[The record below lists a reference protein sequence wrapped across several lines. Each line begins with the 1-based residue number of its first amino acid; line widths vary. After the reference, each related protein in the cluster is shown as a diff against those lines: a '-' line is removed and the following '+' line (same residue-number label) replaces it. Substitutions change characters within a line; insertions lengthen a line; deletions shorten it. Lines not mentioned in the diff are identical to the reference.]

1 MKPLSGS
8 HDVTTK
14 NENTPM
20 RTKIRIFLIGSAYFL
35 DKKLCEFNDK
45 LKAAPVEYYGHL
57 HAQGEK
63 VEGERSQ
70 RSCIGIVLQDYS
82 NGTGNNTVRVSAN
95 LSPEFFAY
103 ALSRVSLG
111 VELFDFYEE
120 KIFGDPDKEGK
131 SMVTKV
137 SIKRASVGQ
146 DGKPRNYPWCVIV
159 ENGRAIKEGTQ
170 TGGVHMKKGSYQK
183 ERSVFVNINDY
194 DFFRLMQQTTRYINA
209 WELTNGPKKIREAMQ
224 IMEQQRASERN
235 N

>member
-1 MKPLSGS
+1 M
-8 HDVTTK
+8 D
-14 NENTPM
+14 NN
-20 RTKIRIFLIGSAYFL
+20 RIQPQIAIYMTN
-35 DKKLCEFNDK
+35 KKLCEFNDK

-111 VELFDFYEE
+111 VELFEFYEE

>member
-1 MKPLSGS
+1 M
-8 HDVTTK
+8 D
-14 NENTPM
+14 NN
-20 RTKIRIFLIGSAYFL
+20 RIQPQIAIYMTN
-35 DKKLCEFNDK
+35 KKLCEFNDK

-82 NGTGNNTVRVSAN
+82 NGTGNKTVRVSAN

-183 ERSVFVNINDY
+183 ERAVFVNINDY
-194 DFFRLMQQTTRYINA
+194 DFFRLMQQTTRYINV

>member
-1 MKPLSGS
+1 MME
-8 HDVTTK
+8 D
-14 NENTPM
+14 N
-20 RTKIRIFLIGSAYFL
+20 RIQPQIAIYMTN
-35 DKKLCEFNDK
+35 KKLCEFNDK

-82 NGTGNNTVRVSAN
+82 NGTGNKTVRVSAN
-95 LSPEFFAY
+95 LAPEFFAY

-111 VELFDFYEE
+111 VELFEFYEE

-137 SIKRASVGQ
+137 SFKRASVGP
-146 DGKPRNYPWCVIV
+146 DGKKRNYPWCVIV
-159 ENGRAIKEGTQ
+159 ENGRAVKEGTQ

-183 ERSVFVNINDY
+183 ERQVFVNINDY

-224 IMEQQRASERN
+224 IMEQQRASEQN

>member
-1 MKPLSGS
+1 ME
-8 HDVTTK
+8 D
-14 NENTPM
+14 N
-20 RTKIRIFLIGSAYFL
+20 RIQPQIAIYMTN
-35 DKKLCEFNDK
+35 KKLCEFNYK

-82 NGTGNNTVRVSAN
+82 NGTGNKTVRVSAN
-95 LSPEFFAY
+95 LAPEFFAY

-111 VELFDFYEE
+111 VELFEFYEE

-137 SIKRASVGQ
+137 SIKRASVGP
-146 DGKPRNYPWCVIV
+146 DGKKRNYPWCVIV
-159 ENGRAIKEGTQ
+159 ENGRAVKEGTQ

-183 ERSVFVNINDY
+183 ERQVFVNINDY
-194 DFFRLMQQTTRYINA
+194 DFFRLMQQTIRYINA

-224 IMEQQRASERN
+224 IMEQQRASEQN

>member
-1 MKPLSGS
+1 MTE
-8 HDVTTK
+8 D
-14 NENTPM
+14 N
-20 RTKIRIFLIGSAYFL
+20 RIQPQIAIYMTN
-35 DKKLCEFNDK
+35 KKLCEFNDK

-82 NGTGNNTVRVSAN
+82 NGTGNKTVRVSAN
-95 LSPEFFAY
+95 LAPEFFAY

-111 VELFDFYEE
+111 VELFEFYEE

-137 SIKRASVGQ
+137 SIKRASVGP
-146 DGKPRNYPWCVIV
+146 DGKKRNYPWCVIV
-159 ENGRAIKEGTQ
+159 ENGRAVKEGTQ

-183 ERSVFVNINDY
+183 ERQVFVNINDY

>member
-1 MKPLSGS
+1 ME
-8 HDVTTK
+8 D
-14 NENTPM
+14 N
-20 RTKIRIFLIGSAYFL
+20 RIQPQVAIYMTN
-35 DKKLCEFNDK
+35 KKLCEFNDK

-82 NGTGNNTVRVSAN
+82 NGTGNKTVRVSAN
-95 LSPEFFAY
+95 LAPEFFAY

-111 VELFDFYEE
+111 VELFEFYEE

-137 SIKRASVGQ
+137 SIKRASVGP
-146 DGKPRNYPWCVIV
+146 DGKKRNYPWCVIV
-159 ENGRAIKEGTQ
+159 ENGRAVKEGTQ
-170 TGGVHMKKGSYQK
+170 TGGIHMKKGSYQK
-183 ERSVFVNINDY
+183 ERQVFVNINDY

>member
-1 MKPLSGS
+1 ME
-8 HDVTTK
+8 D
-14 NENTPM
+14 N
-20 RTKIRIFLIGSAYFL
+20 RIQPQVAIYMTN
-35 DKKLCEFNDK
+35 KKLCEFNDK

-82 NGTGNNTVRVSAN
+82 NGTGNKTVRVSAN
-95 LSPEFFAY
+95 LAPEFFAY

-111 VELFDFYEE
+111 VELFEFYEE

-137 SIKRASVGQ
+137 SIKRASVGP
-146 DGKPRNYPWCVIV
+146 DGKKRNYPWCVIV
-159 ENGRAIKEGTQ
+159 ENGRAVEEGTQ

-183 ERSVFVNINDY
+183 ERQVFVNINDY

>member
-1 MKPLSGS
+1 M
-8 HDVTTK
+8 D
-14 NENTPM
+14 NN
-20 RTKIRIFLIGSAYFL
+20 RIQPQIAIYMTN
-35 DKKLCEFNDK
+35 KKLCEFNDK
-45 LKAAPVEYYGHL
+45 LKAAPIEYYGHL

-111 VELFDFYEE
+111 VELFEFYEE

-137 SIKRASVGQ
+137 SVKRASVGQ

-183 ERSVFVNINDY
+183 ERAVFVNINDY

>member
-1 MKPLSGS
+1 M
-8 HDVTTK
+8 D
-14 NENTPM
+14 NN
-20 RTKIRIFLIGSAYFL
+20 RIQPQIAIYMTN
-35 DKKLCEFNDK
+35 KKLCEFNDK

-111 VELFDFYEE
+111 VELFEFYEE

-131 SMVTKV
+131 SMVTKI

-224 IMEQQRASERN
+224 LMEQRTSERN

>member
-1 MKPLSGS
+1 MI
-8 HDVTTK
+8 D
-14 NENTPM
+14 NT
-20 RTKIRIFLIGSAYFL
+20 RIQPQIAIYMTN
-35 DKKLCEFNDK
+35 KKLCEFNDK

-183 ERSVFVNINDY
+183 ERAVFVNINDY

>member
-1 MKPLSGS
+1 ME
-8 HDVTTK
+8 D
-14 NENTPM
+14 N
-20 RTKIRIFLIGSAYFL
+20 RIQPQVAIYMTN
-35 DKKLCEFNDK
+35 KKLCEFNDK

-82 NGTGNNTVRVSAN
+82 NGTGNKTVRVSAN
-95 LSPEFFAY
+95 LAPEFFAY
-103 ALSRVSLG
+103 ALSRVSHG
-111 VELFDFYEE
+111 VELFEFYEE

-137 SIKRASVGQ
+137 SIKRASVGP
-146 DGKPRNYPWCVIV
+146 DGKKRNYPWCVIV

-183 ERSVFVNINDY
+183 ERQVFVNINDY

>member
-1 MKPLSGS
+1 M
-8 HDVTTK
+8 D
-14 NENTPM
+14 NN
-20 RTKIRIFLIGSAYFL
+20 RIQPQIAIYMTN
-35 DKKLCEFNDK
+35 KKLCEFNDK

-111 VELFDFYEE
+111 VELFEFYEE

-137 SIKRASVGQ
+137 SVKRASVGQ

-194 DFFRLMQQTTRYINA
+194 DFFRLMQQTTRYINV

>member
-1 MKPLSGS
+1 M
-8 HDVTTK
+8 D
-14 NENTPM
+14 NN
-20 RTKIRIFLIGSAYFL
+20 RIQPQIAIYMTN
-35 DKKLCEFNDK
+35 KKLCEFNDK
-45 LKAAPVEYYGHL
+45 LKAAPIEYYGHL

-82 NGTGNNTVRVSAN
+82 NGTGNKTVRVSAN

-111 VELFDFYEE
+111 VELFEFYEE

-137 SIKRASVGQ
+137 SVKRASVGQ

>member
-1 MKPLSGS
+1 ME
-8 HDVTTK
+8 
-14 NENTPM
+14 EN
-20 RTKIRIFLIGSAYFL
+20 RIQPQIAIYMTN
-35 DKKLCEFNDK
+35 KKLCEFNDK

-82 NGTGNNTVRVSAN
+82 NGTGNKTVRVSAN
-95 LSPEFFAY
+95 LAPEFFAY

-111 VELFDFYEE
+111 VELFEFYEE

-137 SIKRASVGQ
+137 SVKRASVGP
-146 DGKPRNYPWCVIV
+146 DGKQRNYPWCVIV

-183 ERSVFVNINDY
+183 ERAVFVNINDY

>member
-1 MKPLSGS
+1 M
-8 HDVTTK
+8 D
-14 NENTPM
+14 NN
-20 RTKIRIFLIGSAYFL
+20 RIQPQIAIYMTN
-35 DKKLCEFNDK
+35 KKLCEFNDK

-82 NGTGNNTVRVSAN
+82 NGTGNKTVRVSAN
-95 LSPEFFAY
+95 LAPEFFAY

-111 VELFDFYEE
+111 VELFEFYEE

-137 SIKRASVGQ
+137 SIKRASVGP
-146 DGKPRNYPWCVIV
+146 DGKKRNYPWCVIV
-159 ENGRAIKEGTQ
+159 ENGRAVKEGTQ

-183 ERSVFVNINDY
+183 ERQVFVNINDY

>member
-1 MKPLSGS
+1 M
-8 HDVTTK
+8 D
-14 NENTPM
+14 NN
-20 RTKIRIFLIGSAYFL
+20 RIQPQIAIYMTN
-35 DKKLCEFNDK
+35 KKLCEFNDK
-45 LKAAPVEYYGHL
+45 LKAAPIEYYGHL

-82 NGTGNNTVRVSAN
+82 NGTGNKTVRVSAN

-111 VELFDFYEE
+111 VELFEFYEE
-120 KIFGDPDKEGK
+120 KICGDPDKEGK

-137 SIKRASVGQ
+137 SVKRASVGQ

-183 ERSVFVNINDY
+183 ERAVFVNINDY
-194 DFFRLMQQTTRYINA
+194 DFFRLMQQTTRYINV

>member
-1 MKPLSGS
+1 M
-8 HDVTTK
+8 D
-14 NENTPM
+14 NN
-20 RTKIRIFLIGSAYFL
+20 RIQPQIAIYMTN
-35 DKKLCEFNDK
+35 KKLCEFNDK

-82 NGTGNNTVRVSAN
+82 NGTGNKTVRVSAN

-131 SMVTKV
+131 SMVTKASV
-137 SIKRASVGQ
+137 KRASVGQ

-183 ERSVFVNINDY
+183 ERAEFVNINDY

>member
-1 MKPLSGS
+1 M
-8 HDVTTK
+8 D
-14 NENTPM
+14 NN
-20 RTKIRIFLIGSAYFL
+20 RIQPQIAIYMTN
-35 DKKLCEFNDK
+35 KKLCEFNDK

-111 VELFDFYEE
+111 VELFEFYEE

-209 WELTNGPKKIREAMQ
+209 WELTSGPKKIREAMQ

>member
-1 MKPLSGS
+1 MME
-8 HDVTTK
+8 D
-14 NENTPM
+14 N
-20 RTKIRIFLIGSAYFL
+20 RIQPQIAIYMTN
-35 DKKLCEFNDK
+35 KKLCEFNDK

-70 RSCIGIVLQDYS
+70 RSCIGLVLQDYS
-82 NGTGNNTVRVSAN
+82 NGTGNKTVRVSAN
-95 LSPEFFAY
+95 LAPEFFAY

-111 VELFDFYEE
+111 VELFEFYEE

-137 SIKRASVGQ
+137 SVKRASVGP
-146 DGKPRNYPWCVIV
+146 DGKKRNYPWCVIV
-159 ENGRAIKEGTQ
+159 ENGRAVKEGTQ

-183 ERSVFVNINDY
+183 ERQVFVNINDY

-224 IMEQQRASERN
+224 IMEQQRASEQN

>member
-1 MKPLSGS
+1 MME
-8 HDVTTK
+8 D
-14 NENTPM
+14 N
-20 RTKIRIFLIGSAYFL
+20 RIQPQIAIYMTN
-35 DKKLCEFNDK
+35 KKLCEFNDK

-82 NGTGNNTVRVSAN
+82 NGTGNKTVRVSAN
-95 LSPEFFAY
+95 LAPEFFAY

-111 VELFDFYEE
+111 VELFEFYEE

-137 SIKRASVGQ
+137 SIKRASVGP
-146 DGKPRNYPWCVIV
+146 DGKKRNYPWCVIV
-159 ENGRAIKEGTQ
+159 ENGRAVKEGTQ

-183 ERSVFVNINDY
+183 ERQVFVNINDY

-224 IMEQQRASERN
+224 IMEQHRASEQN

>member
-1 MKPLSGS
+1 MME
-8 HDVTTK
+8 D
-14 NENTPM
+14 N
-20 RTKIRIFLIGSAYFL
+20 RIQPQIAIYMTN
-35 DKKLCEFNDK
+35 KKLCEFNDK

-82 NGTGNNTVRVSAN
+82 NGTGNKTIRVSAN
-95 LSPEFFAY
+95 LAPEFFAY

-111 VELFDFYEE
+111 VELFEFYEE

-137 SIKRASVGQ
+137 SIKRASVGP
-146 DGKPRNYPWCVIV
+146 DGKKRNYPWCVIV
-159 ENGRAIKEGTQ
+159 ENGRAVKEGTQ

-183 ERSVFVNINDY
+183 ERQVFVNINDY

-224 IMEQQRASERN
+224 IMEQQRASEQN

>member
-1 MKPLSGS
+1 M
-8 HDVTTK
+8 D
-14 NENTPM
+14 NN
-20 RTKIRIFLIGSAYFL
+20 RIQPQIAIYMTN
-35 DKKLCEFNDK
+35 KKLCEFNDK

-137 SIKRASVGQ
+137 SVKRASVGQ

-183 ERSVFVNINDY
+183 ERAVFVNINDY

>member
-1 MKPLSGS
+1 M
-8 HDVTTK
+8 D
-14 NENTPM
+14 NN
-20 RTKIRIFLIGSAYFL
+20 RIQPQIAIYMTN
-35 DKKLCEFNDK
+35 KKLCEFNDK
-45 LKAAPVEYYGHL
+45 LKAAPIEYYGHL

-111 VELFDFYEE
+111 VELFEFYEE

-137 SIKRASVGQ
+137 SVKRASVGQ

-194 DFFRLMQQTTRYINA
+194 DFFRLMQQTTRYINV

>member
-1 MKPLSGS
+1 M
-8 HDVTTK
+8 D
-14 NENTPM
+14 NN
-20 RTKIRIFLIGSAYFL
+20 RIQPQIAIYMTN
-35 DKKLCEFNDK
+35 KKLCEFNDK

-111 VELFDFYEE
+111 VELFEFYEE

-137 SIKRASVGQ
+137 SVKRASVGQ
-146 DGKPRNYPWCVIV
+146 DGKTRNYPWCVIV

-183 ERSVFVNINDY
+183 ERAVFVNINDY
-194 DFFRLMQQTTRYINA
+194 DFFRLMQQTTRYINV

>member
-1 MKPLSGS
+1 ME
-8 HDVTTK
+8 D
-14 NENTPM
+14 N
-20 RTKIRIFLIGSAYFL
+20 RIQPQIAIYMTN
-35 DKKLCEFNDK
+35 KKLCEFNDK

-82 NGTGNNTVRVSAN
+82 NGTGNKTVRVSAN
-95 LSPEFFAY
+95 LAPEFFAY

-111 VELFDFYEE
+111 VELFEFYEE

-137 SIKRASVGQ
+137 SIKRASVGP
-146 DGKPRNYPWCVIV
+146 DGKKRNYPWCVIV

-183 ERSVFVNINDY
+183 ERQVFVNINDY

-224 IMEQQRASERN
+224 IMEQQCASERN

>member
-1 MKPLSGS
+1 M
-8 HDVTTK
+8 D
-14 NENTPM
+14 NN
-20 RTKIRIFLIGSAYFL
+20 RIQPQIAIYMTN
-35 DKKLCEFNDK
+35 KKLCEFNDK

-82 NGTGNNTVRVSAN
+82 NGTGNKTVRVSAN

>member
-1 MKPLSGS
+1 MME
-8 HDVTTK
+8 D
-14 NENTPM
+14 N
-20 RTKIRIFLIGSAYFL
+20 RIQPQIAIYMTN
-35 DKKLCEFNDK
+35 KKLCEFNDK

-63 VEGERSQ
+63 VDGERSQ

-82 NGTGNNTVRVSAN
+82 NGTGNKTVRVSAN
-95 LSPEFFAY
+95 LAPEFFAY

-111 VELFDFYEE
+111 VELFEFYEE

-137 SIKRASVGQ
+137 SIKRASVGP
-146 DGKPRNYPWCVIV
+146 DGKKRNYPWCVIV
-159 ENGRAIKEGTQ
+159 ENGRAVKEGTQ

-183 ERSVFVNINDY
+183 ERQVFVNINDY

-224 IMEQQRASERN
+224 IMEQQRASEQN

>member
-1 MKPLSGS
+1 MME
-8 HDVTTK
+8 D
-14 NENTPM
+14 N
-20 RTKIRIFLIGSAYFL
+20 RIPPQIAIYMTN
-35 DKKLCEFNDK
+35 KKLCEFNDK

-82 NGTGNNTVRVSAN
+82 NGTGNKTVRVSAN
-95 LSPEFFAY
+95 LAPEFFAY
-103 ALSRVSLG
+103 AFSRVSLG
-111 VELFDFYEE
+111 VELFEFYEE

-137 SIKRASVGQ
+137 SIKRASVGP
-146 DGKPRNYPWCVIV
+146 DGKKRNYPWCVIV
-159 ENGRAIKEGTQ
+159 ENGRAVKEGTQ

-183 ERSVFVNINDY
+183 ERQVFVNINDY

-224 IMEQQRASERN
+224 IMEQQRASEQN

>member
-1 MKPLSGS
+1 ME
-8 HDVTTK
+8 D
-14 NENTPM
+14 N
-20 RTKIRIFLIGSAYFL
+20 RIQPQIAIYMTN
-35 DKKLCEFNDK
+35 KKLCEFNDK

-82 NGTGNNTVRVSAN
+82 NGTGNKTVRVSAN
-95 LSPEFFAY
+95 LAPEFFAY

-111 VELFDFYEE
+111 VELFEFYEE

-137 SIKRASVGQ
+137 SIKRASVGP
-146 DGKPRNYPWCVIV
+146 DGKKRNYPWCVIV

-183 ERSVFVNINDY
+183 ERQVFVNINDY

-224 IMEQQRASERN
+224 IMEQQRASEQN

>member
-1 MKPLSGS
+1 M
-8 HDVTTK
+8 D
-14 NENTPM
+14 NN
-20 RTKIRIFLIGSAYFL
+20 RIQPQIAIYMTN
-35 DKKLCEFNDK
+35 KKLCEFNDK

-111 VELFDFYEE
+111 VELFEFYEE

-137 SIKRASVGQ
+137 SVKRASVGQ

-183 ERSVFVNINDY
+183 ERAVFVNINDY

>member
-1 MKPLSGS
+1 M
-8 HDVTTK
+8 D
-14 NENTPM
+14 NN
-20 RTKIRIFLIGSAYFL
+20 RIQPQIAIYMTN
-35 DKKLCEFNDK
+35 KKLCEFNDK

-82 NGTGNNTVRVSAN
+82 NGTGNKTVRVSAN

-111 VELFDFYEE
+111 VELFEFYEE

-137 SIKRASVGQ
+137 SVKRASVGQ

-183 ERSVFVNINDY
+183 ERAVFVNINDC